1 MILMYYGIL
10 EIGEIYREDLASAE
24 EAANRLKDIKGLLLG
39 TTVAELQGRITEQ
52 QNTIVEQTK
61 IITETNENINN
72 AALTAAN
79 INGEEANNG

>member
-1 MILMYYGIL
+1 MCYGIL

-39 TTVAELQGRITEQ
+39 TTVAELQNRITEQ

-61 IITETNENINN
+61 VITETNENINT
-72 AALTAAN
+72 AVLTAAD